1 MAAVPPGQANAFGA
15 DLLFGY
21 KALRQSVTPA
31 TRTGKDNTAE
41 VWRIFCASHGH
52 DLLLTS
58 LSPDRKLDFLVVF
71 TIRYRRGS
79 IAKDRRGQYITT
91 GPGVRAKTVQN
102 ALQAVG
108 EVFT

>member
-15 DLLFGY
+15 DLLLAY
-21 KALRQSVTPA
+21 EAMRHRVTPA

-58 LSPDRKLDFLVVF
+58 LPPDRKLDFLVVF
-71 TIRYRRGS
+71 AIRYR
-79 IAKDRRGQYITT
+79 
-91 GPGVRAKTVQN
+91 
-102 ALQAVG
+102 
-108 EVFT
+108 